1 MLSGSGLIPMSQQ
14 VPDKC
19 FDVGIAEQHAV
30 TFSAGMS
37 TQGAIPFCN
46 IYSTFMQ
53 RAYDQVVHDVAIQDL
68 KVIFTLDRGGL
79 VGADGA
85 THHGCYDIAY
95 MRCLPNLIVSAPMNE
110 HDLRNL
116 MLTAKQDDQTHPFV
130 IRYPRGEGVLVDWR
144 NEPQV
149 IPIGKGRKL
158 RDGEGVAILSYGHP
172 GNFAEVAIQTLA
184 AEGIQP
190 AHYNLL
196 FVKPLDD
203 ALLHELFGSFTRV
216 VTVEDGSL
224 PGGFG
229 SAVMEWMVEHG
240 YAAQITRLGIPDRV
254 VHQGTPEELH
264 AECGY
269 DAAAI
274 AHAVRA
280 MVGVKAKV

>member
-1 MLSGSGLIPMSQQ
+1 
-14 VPDKC
+14 
-19 FDVGIAEQHAV
+19 
-30 TFSAGMS
+30 
-37 TQGAIPFCN
+37 
-46 IYSTFMQ
+46 
-53 RAYDQVVHDVAIQDL
+53 
-68 KVIFTLDRGGL
+68 
-79 VGADGA
+79 
-85 THHGCYDIAY
+85 
-95 MRCLPNLIVSAPMNE
+95 
-110 HDLRNL
+110 
-116 MLTAKQDDQTHPFV
+116 
-130 IRYPRGEGVLVDWR
+130 
-144 NEPQV
+144 V

-172 GNFAEVAIQTLA
+172 GNFAEKAIETLNS
-184 AEGIQP
+184 EGLHP

-203 ALLHELFGSFTRV
+203 ALLHELFTSFKRV

-229 SAVMEWMVEHG
+229 SAVLEWMVEHG

-274 AHAVRA
+274 AQAVRA
-280 MVGVKAKV
+280 MVGIREKV